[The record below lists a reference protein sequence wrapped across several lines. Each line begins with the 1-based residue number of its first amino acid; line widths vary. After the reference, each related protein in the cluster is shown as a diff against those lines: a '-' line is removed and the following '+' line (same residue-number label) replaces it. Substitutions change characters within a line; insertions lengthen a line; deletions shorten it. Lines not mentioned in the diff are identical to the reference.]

1 MIQHFFD
8 HILFKYKCGFCRD
21 CNSQDFLITLIE
33 KWKKRVGNCRVFG
46 TLLTDP
52 SKAFDCLPQELLI
65 AKLD

>member
-1 MIQHFFD
+1 MRV
-8 HILFKYKCGFCRD
+8 CRD
-21 CNSQDFLITLIE
+21 CNSQDYLITLIE